1 MTFFSPSAS
10 STNSTSSTS
19 GAAQSSSQSSTQASE
34 AGLSANYELFL
45 SMLTTQIQNQDP
57 LDPLDS
63 AEYTNQ
69 LVQYSNV
76 EQSIQTNK
84 NLEEMISLLSSNQ
97 SSAYV
102 NYIGTEVTA
111 AGGTAMFDNGQ
122 ASWKY
127 DVLEDATG
135 TVEILND
142 AGQTVYSGEIQL
154 KAGGGTYTW
163 DGTTDLGG
171 TASKGAYT
179 IQLDVKD
186 SAGTAEPASIE
197 VSGVVD
203 EVNFGGAVPFLR
215 IGEISVP
222 VSAVKSVRS
231 I

>member
-1 MTFFSPSAS
+1 MTTVTPSAS
-10 STNSTSSTS
+10 
-19 GAAQSSSQSSTQASE
+19 AATQSATEASQS
-34 AGLSANYELFL
+34 GLSANYELFL

-69 LVQYSNV
+69 LVQYSSV
-76 EQSIQTNK
+76 EQSIQTNR

-111 AGGTAMFDNGQ
+111 AGGTAMMVDGQ
-122 ASWKY
+122 ASWEY
-127 DVLEDATG
+127 DVLENASG
-135 TVEILND
+135 TVEILNEF
-142 AGQTVYSGEIQL
+142 GNVVYSGEIELQ
-154 KAGGGTYTW
+154 AGGGTYTW
-163 DGTTDLGG
+163 NGETNEGG
-171 TASKGAYT
+171 TAAGGAYT
-179 IQLDVKD
+179 IQLDVSD
-186 SAGTAEPASIE
+186 AAGNAEPASIE

-203 EVNFGGAVPFLR
+203 EVDFGGDIPFLR